1 MRSAAYA
8 TGLKLSSAGRH
19 LEAIGCFEQA
29 LAENPS
35 DTATLF
41 ALGNTAQALGM
52 ADGAAQFF
60 RQVLALEPHRI
71 EALVNLANLL
81 RAQGRFAAAAALL
94 QPALAR
100 QPDAPEL
107 LLTLGSVTREAGDND
122 GAARL
127 YRAALAARPHY
138 APALANL
145 ADLLADDGAFDEAR
159 TLYDEAIKADPGNA
173 QARLNRAI
181 LHFLTGNLKDAWR
194 DYAARLDVPG
204 KVPMAVQDGREQ
216 RFAAWTGGPLK
227 KARLLVRAEQGVG
240 DQLMFASL
248 FGALSARA
256 AADGGAVVIECEPRL
271 VDLFARSFPG
281 ALVRT
286 AHLKT
291 VGGRVTADYAWL
303 KAAGG
308 CTAAIPMGT
317 LPRYLRPTLDRFAAP
332 HAYLAPD
339 AGETAR
345 WKSQFGER
353 AIGICWRSGKAGG
366 HRAVQYAPLDAW
378 GAFLKDIPCPIVSTQ
393 YDATPDEIAA
403 LEAMSGRKIIVP
415 EFDQKNELDR
425 ACAMLAALDALVS
438 APTAVSW
445 LGAGAGVKTLKLL
458 YDTSWTAFGQTY
470 EPFAPSCVCVMPKA
484 RGDWRDTFDQTK
496 KIIARP

>member
-1 MRSAAYA
+1 MRNPAYA
-8 TGLKLSSAGRH
+8 TGLKLSSQGRH

-29 LAENPS
+29 LADNPA

-60 RQVLALEPHRI
+60 SQVLALEPHRI

-81 RAQGRFAAAAALL
+81 RVQGRFDAAAALL
-94 QPALAR
+94 EPALAR
-100 QPDAPEL
+100 MPDAPEL
-107 LLTLGSVTREAGDND
+107 LLTLGSVAREAGDAD
-122 GAARL
+122 RAGAL
-127 YRAALAARPHY
+127 YRQALAARPHY
-138 APALANL
+138 PAALSNL
-145 ADLLADDGAFDEAR
+145 ADLLADDGSFDEAR
-159 TLYDEAIKADPGNA
+159 TLYDQAIKADPGNA

-181 LHFLTGNLKDAWR
+181 LHFLRGDLKEAWR

-204 KVPMAVQDGREQ
+204 KVPLAMTEGREQ

-248 FGALSARA
+248 FGEVTARA
-256 AADGGAVVIECEPRL
+256 ASEGGTVVIECEARL

-281 ALVRT
+281 AEIRP
-286 AHLKT
+286 AQLKT
-291 VGGRVTADYAWL
+291 AAGRVTADYAWL
-303 KAAGG
+303 KKTGG

-317 LPRYLRPTLDRFAAP
+317 LPRYLRPALARFPTP
-332 HAYLAPD
+332 HAYLMPD
-339 AGETAR
+339 HDETAR
-345 WKSQFGER
+345 WKAQFGDK

-378 GAFLKDIPCPIVSTQ
+378 ASFLKDIPGPLVSAQ
-393 YDATPDEIAA
+393 YDATPEEIAA
-403 LEAMSGRKIIVP
+403 LEQMSGRTITVP
-415 EFDQKNELDR
+415 GFDQKNELDR
-425 ACAMLAALDALVS
+425 ASAMLAALEVLVS

-458 YDTSWTAFGQTY
+458 YDTSWTAFGQTH
-470 EPFAPSCVCVMPKA
+470 EPFAPSCLCVMP
-484 RGDWRDTFDQTK
+484 RSPGDWRDTFDQAK
-496 KIIARP
+496 ALIARP